1 MGTDVGEAGPSEPD
15 DAEAPGPPK
24 RRTSFVA
31 PQTPDAASD
40 LHDDDEL
47 AGALENEVSLLTAS
61 LPIIRQESLF
71 LPVHPAEPPYEPRT
85 DAEREIAAQAESGDT
100 LAAIERLE
108 ALLSGMG
115 PSPHDESSAQS
126 ESRSSAE
133 QPAEEPE
140 LDADVGG
147 DADDEY
153 GLTPIATPRVR
164 ASRLFWLWF
173 AIGASVLVV
182 GLGAVMVA
190 MRLNVIQVVVAALLG
205 IALSFVPLG
214 LTSLTGGSSERP
226 RSSSARRRSAR
237 SATRLRPH

>member
-31 PQTPDAASD
+31 PQPPDAASD

-71 LPVHPAEPPYEPRT
+71 LPVRPAEPPYEPRT

-115 PSPHDESSAQS
+115 PSPQDESSASNEPQPS
-126 ESRSSAE
+126 DE

-140 LDADVGG
+140 LDADVGE
-147 DADDEY
+147 DEY
-153 GLTPIATPRVR
+153 GLTPIATPVGR

-190 MRLNVIQVVVAALLG
+190 MGLNVIQVVVAALLG

-237 SATRLRPH
+237 SATRFRPH